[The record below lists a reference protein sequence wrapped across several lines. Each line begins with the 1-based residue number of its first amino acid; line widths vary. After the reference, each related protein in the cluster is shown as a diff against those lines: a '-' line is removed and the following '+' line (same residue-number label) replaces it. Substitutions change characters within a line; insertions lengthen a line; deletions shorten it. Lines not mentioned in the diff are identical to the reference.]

1 MTTIK
6 TIRHWLQGVEMP
18 PINVNAQLAEDMR
31 GILYPEDAA
40 AVKLPRVLPA
50 TEQLRTNLERAATA
64 YLQREQTLQ
73 REIATR
79 EAELADVR
87 RARDAAT
94 AGLLELEGVPELG
107 DVMATGFATFEK
119 NEDGRSVARFSLPD
133 DVVSDQDLRGGI
145 DA

>member
-6 TIRHWLQGVEMP
+6 WTKQMILGGLLDRRPEP
-18 PINVNAQLAEDMR
+18 PLGGLTGE
-31 GILYPEDAA
+31 EHEAA
-40 AVKLPRVLPA
+40 RAYTPPRVLPA

-73 REIATR
+73 REIADR

-94 AGLLELEGVPELG
+94 AGLMELEGAPEL
-107 DVMATGFATFEK
+107 D
-119 NEDGRSVARFSLPD
+119 PD
-133 DVVSDQDLRGGI
+133 DTDVKQVAAFGGTYTGAPLPTKWANERQLAT
-145 DA
+145 D